1 MKQFGLTLL
10 IIAISSLALT
20 GCKGT
25 VEGTGSTETD
35 RSAETDKSTETKVTT
50 VSQTE
55 SAEER
60 GYTYRHRDTATGGN
74 DREAYIWETMIAA
87 LEATVDDYGDYD
99 IQLVQD
105 INQER
110 EDYELINDT
119 GMITVISDSLNQ
131 NNLDNLSRLDF
142 PVMRDLLGY
151 RVFLIDKKRAAEFA
165 KVKTLDDLKKY
176 QFGIGIGWND
186 KRILEHAGIDVY
198 EESEYKLLFKDVS
211 EGVIDVFSRGINE
224 VVGEYDLFSKQYDNL
239 AIEETVLLYYPLPRY
254 FWFSKSPHGDKLKAR
269 LDEGYKRILANGA
282 LDEIFNRYFIDD
294 LSRLNLKE
302 RVLIKLENPIYT
314 EAFKKSDEPYRY
326 DPLK

>member
-1 MKQFGLTLL
+1 MKRLELLLL
-10 IIAISSLALT
+10 IMVISSLALT
-20 GCKGT
+20 GCKWNVGT
-25 VEGTGSTETD
+25 TESTESTGSSEPKAT
-35 RSAETDKSTETKVTT
+35 A
-50 VSQTE
+50 VSQTD
-55 SAEER
+55 STEER
-60 GYTYRHRDTATGGN
+60 GYTYSHRDTAAGGN

-87 LEATVDDYGDYD
+87 LEATVNDYGDYE

-119 GMITVISDSLNQ
+119 GIITVISDSLNR
-131 NNLDNLSRLDF
+131 NNLENLSRLDF

-151 RVFLIDKKRAAEFA
+151 RVFLIDKKRTAEFA
-165 KVKTLDDLKKY
+165 KVKTLEDLKKY

-186 KRILEHAGIDVY
+186 KLILEHAGIKVY
-198 EESEYKLLFKDVS
+198 EEPEYKLLFKDVS

-224 VVGEYDLFSKQYDNL
+224 IVGEYDLFSKQYDNL
-239 AIEETVLLYYPLPRY
+239 VIEETLLLYYPLPRY

-269 LDEGYKRILANGA
+269 LDEGYRRIVANGI
-282 LDEIFNRYFIDD
+282 LDEIFNRYFLDD

-314 EAFKKSDEPYRY
+314 DEFKKNDEPYHF